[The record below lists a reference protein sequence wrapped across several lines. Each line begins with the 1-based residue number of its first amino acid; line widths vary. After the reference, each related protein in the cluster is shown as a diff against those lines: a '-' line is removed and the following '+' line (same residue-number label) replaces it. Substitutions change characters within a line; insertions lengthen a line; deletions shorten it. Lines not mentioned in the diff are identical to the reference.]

1 MADLEFKKIVT
12 ANPYHTCSKC
22 GESTRMGY
30 HFCQKELNPVEIE
43 HKTTILGEMYDGMGD
58 FVRRGAALAYIFGSF
73 GALLEMKP
81 ENLRK
86 EYLLAALKTAY
97 DLAAEVMPEL
107 EARPITV
114 VEGK

>member
-1 MADLEFKKIVT
+1 MTENTI
-12 ANPYHTCSKC
+12 
-22 GESTRMGY
+22 
-30 HFCQKELNPVEIE
+30 NPVEIE

-58 FVRRGAALAYIFGSF
+58 FVRRGAALAYIRGSF

-81 ENLRK
+81 ENLKK
-86 EYLLAALKTAY
+86 EYLLAAICVAY
-97 DLAAEVMPEL
+97 RLAAEVMPEL